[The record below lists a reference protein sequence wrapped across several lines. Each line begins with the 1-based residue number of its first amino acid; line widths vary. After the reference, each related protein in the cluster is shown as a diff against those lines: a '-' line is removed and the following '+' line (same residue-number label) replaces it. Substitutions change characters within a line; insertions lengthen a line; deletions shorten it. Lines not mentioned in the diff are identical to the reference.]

1 MENNPLT
8 EKMIE
13 IQAIVNSR
21 QSILNEKYNWNLIMS
36 CGNTI
41 SATESALE
49 TYLAELS
56 DSVPVEIGKR
66 LLYAYGVLQSLFV
79 QQNAVVKLCNTLNV
93 EYPNNSD
100 MKEIRDIRNDMGHPT
115 DRKDKDWGEMYSD
128 INSISLLGDI
138 INIVTEY
145 PELVKKDDKS
155 VSVARFMH
163 VNLPKLI
170 DKQKTFLIEVLD
182 NVRHSFQM
190 KDKQCPV
197 RESDRE
203 HAKFLVVREG

>member
-21 QSILNEKYNWNLIMS
+21 QSILNEKYNWDLIMS

-56 DSVPVEIGKR
+56 NSVPIEIGKR

-115 DRKDKDWGEMYSD
+115 DRKNKDLGEMYSD

-138 INIVTEY
+138 INMVTEY
-145 PELVKKDDKS
+145 PQQVKKNDKS
-155 VSVARFMH
+155 VAVFRFMP
-163 VNLPKLI
+163 VNLPQLI
-170 DKQKTFLIEVLD
+170 DKQKSFFIEVLD
-182 NVRHSFQM
+182 NVLHSFQM
-190 KDKQCPV
+190 KEKQCPV
-197 RESDRE
+197 RELDRE
-203 HAKFLVVREG
+203 HAKYIIVREG

>member
-21 QSILNEKYNWNLIMS
+21 KSILNEKYNWNLIMS

-49 TYLAELS
+49 TYLTELS
-56 DSVPVEIGKR
+56 DSVPMEIGKR

-93 EYPNNSD
+93 EYPDNSD
-100 MKEIRDIRNDMGHPT
+100 MKEIRDIRNDVGHPT
-115 DRKDKDWGEMYSD
+115 DRKHKDLGEVYND

-138 INIVTEY
+138 IYIVTEY
-145 PELVKKDDKS
+145 PQLVKKREKS
-155 VSVARFMH
+155 VAAFRFMP

-170 DKQKTFLIEVLD
+170 DKQKTFFIEVLD
-182 NVRHSFQM
+182 NVLHSFEM

-203 HAKFLVVREG
+203 HAKFIVVRE